1 MTNTIKLDADTA
13 KIISTGL
20 FKTQVE
26 YKVVELSEDHIQ
38 TMLDFQKLIVQHLK
52 AEEEAYYLEKSE
64 SFLTAHFNAGSKAV
78 GIICNGDLLGQALLV
93 HPTTAFPNNGM
104 TDMPPI
110 TPIETVSVIQGLGVH
125 PWARGLNMGSKL
137 IDAWLDV
144 AKADGRVNVIA
155 ETEQHN
161 QYSWQLFIDH
171 GIEIIGQATDPVD
184 GAKLYN
190 HHKVLT
196 L

>member
-1 MTNTIKLDADTA
+1 
-13 KIISTGL
+13 
-20 FKTQVE
+20 
-26 YKVVELSEDHIQ
+26 
-38 TMLDFQKLIVQHLK
+38 
-52 AEEEAYYLEKSE
+52 
-64 SFLTAHFNAGSKAV
+64 
-78 GIICNGDLLGQALLV
+78 
-93 HPTTAFPNNGM
+93 M
-104 TDMPPI
+104 TDMALSEPV
-110 TPIETVSVIQGLGVH
+110 ETVSVIQGLGVH
-125 PWARGLNMGSKL
+125 PAARGLNMGSKL
-137 IDAWLDV
+137 IEAWLDV

-171 GIEIIGQATDPVD
+171 DIQIVGQATDPVD